1 MGAFLCA
8 LFLLTALLLW
18 SQSTLKLDRLLHDTW
33 VRINQRETPK
43 DLVIVGIDPQSL
55 QDFGRWPWSRSQQ
68 AELFEKIGAT
78 NAAGV
83 VLDLLYTEPAE
94 NPADDMRLAEAIRTL
109 PTTVLPVLTEN
120 RIAGTIGKGD
130 VERLPIPAILRHVK
144 HLGQIQMPIDDD
156 GIVRRIFLMA
166 GYNAPHWPTLSLAA
180 YQAFSSSEDFS
191 GLTDLPGIQSEPEVR
206 YGEWLQDFEVMIPF
220 YGRRDAFTT
229 VSASDVLQEK
239 VEADVFDGK
248 IVFVG
253 MTSVGLQDVVPT
265 PVSALEQPM
274 PGVEIHANL
283 FSAIRDGSL
292 VTRIDGRW
300 NLLVALAM
308 LPFLMWV
315 YSRAGPEWSLLAAI
329 GVACAPILFSYVLY
343 QFFRLWYPPLTAS
356 VPMLV
361 SYLAWSGNRLQFVN
375 RFLASQS
382 KKLDLEHAPR
392 DRYTNEDLTGFF
404 THASMHL
411 PIDGWRFS
419 TKTQSHI
426 GGDAPP
432 RNMPGITD
440 TWVRNGDV
448 YARRFQTD
456 DRLELMIVVKDP
468 LIAKEVTSYIDR
480 LSRVRRRIKP
490 SIWRGSME
498 QLQTNALKLGDQL
511 EWLRAVKSFSDT
523 VLDGSPTGFVVWNMV
538 GEPIRL
544 NDLMLRL
551 LPSVGK
557 RPLMR
562 DFIERAGVDLTDPRV
577 SQHFEDLIQRGKPW
591 QFTVQQDEKELLIG
605 MSAVG
610 KSLVERL
617 VCATVMDVSEIRTAE
632 RARAEMMDYLS
643 HDLRSPLV
651 SSLYL
656 LDADDEEITT
666 EELSSARRNIQSSL
680 TMMDNLL
687 HMSRAD
693 TVSVE
698 SFKELL
704 LDNVIDNVTT
714 RYIPQARVR
723 NITMHTSVCDDELW
737 LFGDAGLLDRAIGN
751 LLSNAIKYSNEG
763 GEVWLDVRVENGT
776 EAESAAQFAILT
788 VRDDGVGID
797 PAIIDSL
804 FTRFKRDP
812 SVADRFR
819 GIGLGL
825 ALVARVARQH
835 GGTVSANSCGK
846 GAEFVFRIPLGLDED

>member
-1 MGAFLCA
+1 MTG
-8 LFLLTALLLW
+8 LLLW

-33 VRINQRETPK
+33 VRLDQRQTPA

-55 QDFGRWPWSRSQQ
+55 QDYGRWPWPRPLQ
-68 AELFEKIGAT
+68 AQLLEKLGAT
-78 NAAGV
+78 EASGV
-83 VLDLLYTEPAE
+83 VLDLLYTEPAKDSS
-94 NPADDMRLAEAIRTL
+94 DDVRLAQAIQTL
-109 PTTVLPVLTEN
+109 PTTVLPVLTES
-120 RIAGTIGKGD
+120 RIASSVVTGD
-130 VERLPIPAILRHVK
+130 VERLPIPALLRHVK

-156 GIVRRIFLMA
+156 GIVRRVFLMA

-180 YQAFSSSEDFS
+180 HRAFSPEDEQAYVNE
-191 GLTDLPGIQSEPEVR
+191 LPGVQTESDVK
-206 YGEWLQDFEVMIPF
+206 YGQWLQDFEVMIPF
-220 YGRRDAFTT
+220 YGQRNAFTKI
-229 VSASDVLQEK
+229 SAGDLLKGEVPAS
-239 VEADVFDGK
+239 VFENK

-265 PVSALEQPM
+265 PVSALDQPM

-283 FSAIRDGSL
+283 FAAIRDGSL
-292 VTRIDGRW
+292 VTRIDGKW
-300 NLLVALAM
+300 NLLVAFAL
-308 LPFLMWV
+308 LPLLMWV
-315 YSRAGPEWSLLAAI
+315 YSRVGPKWSLSAAI
-329 GVACAPILFSYVLY
+329 TGAFAPIALSYILY
-343 QFFRLWYPPLTAS
+343 HFFRLWYPPLAAS
-356 VPMLV
+356 IPMLV

-382 KKLDLEHAPR
+382 KKLDLEHSPR
-392 DRYTNEDLTGFF
+392 DRYTNEDLTAFF
-404 THASMHL
+404 SHASMHL
-411 PIDGWRFS
+411 PIDGWRFA
-419 TKTQSHI
+419 TRTQTHV
-426 GGDAPP
+426 GGDSPP
-432 RNMPGITD
+432 GVIPGLAD
-440 TWVRNGDV
+440 AWVRRGDV
-448 YARRFQTD
+448 YARRYQTD
-456 DRLELMIVVKDP
+456 DRLELTLAVKDP
-468 LIAKEVTSYIDR
+468 AIANEITRYIDR
-480 LSRVRRRIKP
+480 LSRVRRRVKP
-490 SIWRGSME
+490 SIWKGSIE

-511 EWLRAVKSFSDT
+511 DWLRAVKSFSDT
-523 VLDGSPTGFVVWNMV
+523 ILEGSPTGFVVWNMV
-538 GEPIRL
+538 GEPIRTNEL
-544 NDLMLRL
+544 TFEL
-551 LPSVGK
+551 LPQLHK

-562 DFIERAGVDLTDPRV
+562 DFVELAGVDLNDATTRV
-577 SQHFEDLIQRGKPW
+577 HFENLIQRGKPW
-591 QFTVQQDEKELLIG
+591 QFTAQQDEREILIG

-610 KSLVERL
+610 ASLVERL

-656 LDADDEEITT
+656 LDVEEEGVTA

-680 TMMDNLL
+680 SMMDNLL

-693 TVSVE
+693 TITVE

-714 RYIPQARVR
+714 RFIPQARAR
-723 NITMHTSVCDDELW
+723 DITMHTTICDDELW

-763 GEVWLDVRVENGT
+763 GDVWLDVSVDST
-776 EAESAAQFAILT
+776 DDHPLAAPVAVVT

-812 SVADRFR
+812 SVADQFR

-825 ALVARVARQH
+825 ALVAKVARQH
-835 GGTVSANSCGK
+835 SGTVSAHSRGK
-846 GAEFVFRIPLGLDED
+846 GAEFEFRIPLRLDMQT